1 MLNNLLTKEQVT
13 YFKEYGY
20 IIIKGFYDPQRE
32 IEPIQYGIW
41 KILKILFEK
50 YHIEVE
56 SKEFSPA
63 TFDYGYQKLIS
74 VNRRYGGEVYDAIK
88 QIPAF
93 MRLISLEKNDQIFMQ
108 LRNTSTPAIAAA
120 GYGIRI
126 DNPHEEKYRSLWHYE
141 YRDQLRSIDGIVFW
155 SPLVSLTSEMGP
167 VQICP
172 KSHLGGLRRSY
183 LNDPDNPDKTG
194 AYAMRLE
201 NEEALISE
209 YGIVTPLSETGDL
222 VLMDFL
228 TLHSSGVNISN
239 RSRWSMQFRYFS
251 FEDPSGISINWTG
264 CVANGTQLKDIHP
277 ELVIDQ
283 N

>member
-1 MLNNLLTKEQVT
+1 MTNNLLTPKQVAD
-13 YFKEYGY
+13 FKEYGY
-20 IIIKGFYDPQRE
+20 VVVKSFYNCKQE

-41 KILKILFEK
+41 QILQILFKK
-50 YHIEVE
+50 YRIDVE
-56 SKEFSPA
+56 YQDFSPE
-63 TFDYGYQKLIS
+63 TFDHGYQKLIAT
-74 VNRRYGGEVYDAIK
+74 NRKYGGEVYDAVK

-93 MRLISLEKNDQIFMQ
+93 MRLFSLKKNDQVFKQ
-108 LRNTSTPAIAAA
+108 LRNVNTPAIAAA

-126 DNPHEEKYRSLWHYE
+126 DNPYEEKYRSLWHYE

-155 SPLVSLTSEMGP
+155 SPLVSVTPDLGP

-183 LNDPDNPDKTG
+183 LNDPFNPEKTG

-201 NEEALISE
+201 NEEALITQ
-209 YGIVTPLSETGDL
+209 YGIVSPLSDPSDL

-228 TLHSSGVNISN
+228 ALHSSGVNISS
-239 RSRWSMQFRYFS
+239 RSRWSIQFRYFS

-264 CVANGTQLKDIHP
+264 CVANGTQLKNIHP
-277 ELVIDQ
+277 ELVIDK
-283 N
+283 

>member
-1 MLNNLLTKEQVT
+1 MLKNLLTKEQIAD
-13 YFKEYGY
+13 FKEYGY
-20 IIIKGFYDPQRE
+20 VVIKGFYNRKLE

-41 KILKILFEK
+41 KILNILFEK
-50 YHIEVE
+50 YRIGVE
-56 SKEFSPA
+56 FKQFSPEN
-63 TFDYGYQKLIS
+63 FDYGYQKLIS
-74 VNRRYGGEVYDAIK
+74 VNRKYGGEVYDAIK

-108 LRNTSTPAIAAA
+108 LRDTNTPAIAAA

-155 SPLVSLTSEMGP
+155 SPLAKITPEMGP

-172 KSHLGGLRRSY
+172 QSHFGGMRRSY
-183 LNDPDNPDKTG
+183 SRDSENPEKMG

-201 NEEALISE
+201 NEEALIAQ
-209 YGIVTPLSETGDL
+209 YGIVAPLSEPGDL

-228 TLHSSGVNISN
+228 TLHSSGVNISE

-251 FEDPSGISINWTG
+251 FEDPSGININWTG
-264 CVANGTQLKDIHP
+264 CIADGRQLKDIHP
-277 ELVIDQ
+277 ELVID
-283 N
+283 

>member
-1 MLNNLLTKEQVT
+1 MLNKILTKEQVK
-13 YFKEYGY
+13 YFHEYGY
-20 IIIKGFYDPQRE
+20 IVIERFYDRE
-32 IEPIQYGIW
+32 IDIEPIQYGIW
-41 KILKILFEK
+41 QILKILFDK
-50 YHIEVE
+50 YNIDIEYQD
-56 SKEFSPA
+56 FSPSD
-63 TFDYGYQKLIS
+63 FDYGYQKLIA

-93 MRLISLEKNDQIFMQ
+93 MRLVSLQKNDKIFMQ
-108 LRNTSTPAIAAA
+108 LRGVSTPAIAAG

-141 YRDQLRSIDGIVFW
+141 YRDQLRSTDGIVFW
-155 SPLVSLTSEMGP
+155 SPLVRLTDQMGP

-183 LNDPDNPDKTG
+183 TNDPENPEKTG

-201 NEEALISE
+201 NEEDLIAQ
-209 YGIVTPLSETGDL
+209 YGIVAPLSEPGDL

-228 TLHSSGVNISN
+228 TLHSSGVNISD

-251 FEDPSGISINWTG
+251 FEAPSGISINWAG
-264 CVANGTQLKDIHP
+264 CVASGTRLKDIHP
-277 ELVIDQ
+277 ELVID
-283 N
+283 

>member
-1 MLNNLLTKEQVT
+1 MLNKLLSEEQV
-13 YFKEYGY
+13 KEFNESGY
-20 IIIKGFYDPQRE
+20 TVIKGFYNQKLE

-41 KILKILFEK
+41 QILNILYRK
-50 YHIEVE
+50 YHIEIE
-56 SKEFSPA
+56 SREFLPE
-63 TFDYGYQKLIS
+63 TFDYGYQKLITA
-74 VNRRYGGEVYDAIK
+74 NRKYGGEVYDAIK

-93 MRLISLEKNDQIFMQ
+93 IRLVSLEKNDQVFMQ
-108 LRNTSTPAIAAA
+108 LRGVKTPAIAAA

-155 SPLVSLTSEMGP
+155 IPLVKLTHEMGP

-172 KSHLGGLRRSY
+172 RSHLGGLRRSY
-183 LNDPDNPDKTG
+183 LKDPDNPEKTG

-201 NEEALISE
+201 NEESLIAQ
-209 YGIVTPLSETGDL
+209 YGTVAPLSEPSDL

-228 TLHSSGVNISN
+228 TLHSSGVNISE

-251 FEDPSGISINWTG
+251 FEDPSGININWTG

-277 ELVIDQ
+277 ELVID
-283 N
+283 